1 MSGVAVASFRWL
13 DTLEKEFDKTFVDL
27 DSLLGAIQSESDG
40 GDLNEDNLLDYTYSS
55 REKLQSM
62 SSAWAQLVHKA
73 QTIFEINCK
82 QEAQLVNMKQELAIA
97 KSFKS
102 TSEQEL
108 EKLMIELHSAQL
120 QIQKLKTNQASGNS
134 NNSYTSYAAS
144 LLVYNTPNASVLSA
158 GGDDSMDVIQKK
170 LSEELEKR
178 FSIENN
184 VYNLNML
191 KEELTEY
198 KKENEALKEQ
208 VVNLTSEIYGA
219 KLAAKYLDKELAG
232 RIQQIQLFGKNLK
245 PDQHELLWNQLEAE
259 IHLHRHK
266 TVLKACRNK
275 RGGSQVN
282 KSELVR
288 KQSLV
293 NETTNNLENPASTS
307 TPQKKNNDLSNNNNT
322 SNNANRSGDNLT
334 SVVASDLD
342 ELKKENQVV
351 GEVRF
356 INLKRENSSEGLGIS
371 ITGGLEHG
379 VPILVSEIHEDGPAA
394 RSGEMYVG
402 DAILAVNDID
412 LKEASHTEAVEIL
425 SNLVIVY
432 LLNYFMLTK

>member
-27 DSLLGAIQSESDG
+27 DSLLGAIQSESDS

-120 QIQKLKTNQASGNS
+120 QIQKLKTNQANGNS

-144 LLVYNTPNASVLSA
+144 LLVNNTPNASVLSA
-158 GGDDSMDVIQKK
+158 GGDDSMDLIQKK

-184 VYNLNML
+184 LYNLNML
-191 KEELTEY
+191 KEELAEY
-198 KKENEALKEQ
+198 KKENETLKEQ

-282 KSELVR
+282 KSDLVS

-307 TPQKKNNDLSNNNNT
+307 TPQKKNNDLTNNT
-322 SNNANRSGDNLT
+322 NNADSNVNNTT
-334 SVVASDLD
+334 SVEASDLY
-342 ELKKENQVV
+342 ELKKESQVV

-394 RSGEMYVG
+394 RSGEIYVG

-425 SNLVIVY
+425 SNLVIV
-432 LLNYFMLTK
+432 

>member
-1 MSGVAVASFRWL
+1 
-13 DTLEKEFDKTFVDL
+13 
-27 DSLLGAIQSESDG
+27 
-40 GDLNEDNLLDYTYSS
+40 
-55 REKLQSM
+55 
-62 SSAWAQLVHKA
+62 
-73 QTIFEINCK
+73 
-82 QEAQLVNMKQELAIA
+82 
-97 KSFKS
+97 
-102 TSEQEL
+102 
-108 EKLMIELHSAQL
+108 
-120 QIQKLKTNQASGNS
+120 
-134 NNSYTSYAAS
+134 
-144 LLVYNTPNASVLSA
+144 
-158 GGDDSMDVIQKK
+158 MDVIQKK

-307 TPQKKNNDLSNNNNT
+307 TPQKKNNDLSNNNNI

-425 SNLVIVY
+425 SNLKGDIRLQLLFAVIDDDSDNDSRVIDYPY
-432 LLNYFMLTK
+432 LEDDTADSISLKSSIKLNGNGIENQSQSSLHQSDFKFEKTTNNDNNVFVSMSEPTASQQQE